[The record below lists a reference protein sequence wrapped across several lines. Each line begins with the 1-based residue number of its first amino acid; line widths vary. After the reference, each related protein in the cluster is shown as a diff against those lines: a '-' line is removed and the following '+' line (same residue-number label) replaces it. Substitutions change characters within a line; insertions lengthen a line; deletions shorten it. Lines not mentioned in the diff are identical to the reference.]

1 MVKRV
6 RRSSKANYDSPFS
19 KHTEI
24 QQGNIVRVEQF
35 QQHKAP
41 RQKIRLVP
49 KNLAQETYIDAL
61 EDPSVNI
68 VFAMGYAGSGKTYLA
83 TLFAIQQLRQG
94 VVQKI
99 VVTRPNIAVDDKD
112 IGFLPGDIMKKM
124 APWTK
129 PVLDVFE
136 EHYSIKDITAMIEE
150 GVIELVP
157 MAYIRGRTFKNA
169 IVLLDEAQN
178 TTPTSMLS
186 ALTRIGEG
194 SKMVVTGDIK
204 QSDRGMNN
212 NGLADFVNRFDSSSR
227 IRICKFDKD
236 SVERHPVITEILRMY
251 GEE

>member
-1 MVKRV
+1 
-6 RRSSKANYDSPFS
+6 
-19 KHTEI
+19 
-24 QQGNIVRVEQF
+24 
-35 QQHKAP
+35 
-41 RQKIRLVP
+41 
-49 KNLAQETYIDAL
+49 
-61 EDPSVNI
+61 
-68 VFAMGYAGSGKTYLA
+68 
-83 TLFAIQQLRQG
+83 
-94 VVQKI
+94 
-99 VVTRPNIAVDDKD
+99 
-112 IGFLPGDIMKKM
+112 
-124 APWTK
+124 
-129 PVLDVFE
+129 
-136 EHYSIKDITAMIEE
+136 MIEE

-227 IRICKFDKD
+227 IRICTFDKD